1 MIICS
6 YNQSNTNA
14 CARRICGP
22 TPICYCQM
30 TPVSPNWQV
39 CVEGC
44 SYPTLLRRSKEAKQN
59 FVWTI
64 KIINLFLSVSPP
76 PSRQVYL
83 KQDNKIFWNYVMALL
98 RTYIH
103 IHPVLP
109 TSFLLVLV
117 QSFSVVLIVFL
128 SFSVCIVKSC
138 EIAFSLVPFWFWVVK
153 LF

>member
-1 MIICS
+1 MTICS

-39 CVEGC
+39 RVEGC
-44 SYPTLLRRSKEAKQN
+44 SYPTLIRRTKEAKQN
-59 FVWTI
+59 FVWNI
-64 KIINLFLSVSPP
+64 KIINLFLPVSPP

-83 KQDNKIFWNYVMALL
+83 KQDNKKTETMLWRCYALIYIFTQFCRPVSCLSWCNPSVWSLL
-98 RTYIH
+98 C
-103 IHPVLP
+103 
-109 TSFLLVLV
+109 
-117 QSFSVVLIVFL
+117 FSL
-128 SFSVCIVKSC
+128 SLYAFSKSC